1 MWWDACYK
9 DSRRRNNIIV
19 ESHSRFIRV
28 ERKNENYYCRPFLTE
43 LMRFLLGRTTRD
55 VFCTRPTTH
64 STESTST
71 TRLLVT
77 QFFDMVEL
85 ELE

>member
-1 MWWDACYK
+1 
-9 DSRRRNNIIV
+9 
-19 ESHSRFIRV
+19 
-28 ERKNENYYCRPFLTE
+28 